1 MANKSMLS
9 VCVLGNKSDLYT
21 RREVEHAE
29 ALHFAEEFNW
39 TYYEVSAAAPDSVEY
54 KFFTDFVKANL
65 FKK

>member
-39 TYYEVSAAAPDSVEY
+39 TYYEVSAAAPDSVGF
-54 KFFTDFVKANL
+54 KF
-65 FKK
+65 